1 MMILQDY
8 DSTDTGVVLPP
19 WSPPM
24 KVFDEDA
31 LKNKVDLETGA
42 PVTSQQNI
50 VGNAPISE
58 TPSAE
63 KAIEDSDTIKI
74 NIEGSVGSVFAKTL
88 IAAFKKDDQTAME
101 NMDDDTL
108 KSLEI
113 TEKDY
118 DHYIYLVDTRNETS
132 SVLGDLSI
140 ALDKNRDKVKL
151 VVFESLMNLNKE
163 TKALIYNY
171 AYENSDKVI
180 MSNDPIPR
188 INDVVRSW
196 RR

>member
-1 MMILQDY
+1 
-8 DSTDTGVVLPP
+8 
-19 WSPPM
+19 M
-24 KVFDEDA
+24 KVFDEDV